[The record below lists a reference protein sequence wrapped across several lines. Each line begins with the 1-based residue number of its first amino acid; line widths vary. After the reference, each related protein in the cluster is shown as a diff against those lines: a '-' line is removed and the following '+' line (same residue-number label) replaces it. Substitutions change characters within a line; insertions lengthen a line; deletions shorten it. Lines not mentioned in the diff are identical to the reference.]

1 VSTGDLTG
9 GRTGGVLECLVPD
22 FSRRPSYCVAL
33 WIQGDITE
41 ADAVSTLRAMPLA
54 KRCRVPSV
62 HLGRARART
71 KPDNSMSRHIHL
83 YIYIYIYNAPSRLF
97 SDGVHRSQRDTAKR
111 ATPKKAPTRGRR
123 RLQRAGEEGPN
134 ATGHREAGNTEE
146 GPNVRAKKAPRRGRR
161 GQHRRR
167 QVRRRGE
174 EVRSVAVPFPPP
186 QDARWFD
193 LCPRGLSNRLV
204 TLGGM
209 G

>member
-1 VSTGDLTG
+1 MSTGDLTG

-71 KPDNSMSRHIHL
+71 KPDNPISRHIS
-83 YIYIYIYNAPSRLF
+83 IYIMLHPVCFLTVFIGHNGTPRRGQHRRRPQRAGEEGSNARAKKAPT
-97 SDGVHRSQRDTAKR
+97 QRDTARR
-111 ATPKKAPTRGRR
+111 ATPKKAPTCGRR
-123 RLQRAGEEGPN
+123 RPQGAGEE
-134 ATGHREAGNTEE
+134 GNTEE
-146 GPNVRAKKAPRRGRR
+146 GKYEDEAKKY
-161 GQHRRR
+161 
-167 QVRRRGE
+167 
-174 EVRSVAVPFPPP
+174 EVWRCPSLPP